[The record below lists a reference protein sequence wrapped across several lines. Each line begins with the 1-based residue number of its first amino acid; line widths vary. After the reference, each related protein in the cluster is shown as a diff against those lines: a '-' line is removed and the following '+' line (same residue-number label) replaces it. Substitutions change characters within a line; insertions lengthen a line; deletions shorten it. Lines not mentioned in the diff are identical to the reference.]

1 MNVFE
6 SVRANSFSSR
16 RKTGPKCML
25 AAAVVVVLGIGLWPG
40 FGDTTLSTA
49 DIRKHIRDRVEAAR
63 TCPVL
68 LIEDELC
75 HGSEVLPLFY
85 ARHRFSPVWSA
96 ESGLLP
102 RVHAVL
108 DAIRESKEEGL
119 NPTDYHFDRI
129 VELLQRY
136 HELDHIEA
144 PERSALLADMDFLL
158 TDAFLVYG
166 SHLLRGRVDPE
177 TVEAQWSVER
187 RKADLVD
194 ILFHAL
200 ENDRIRE
207 TLDSLAPEHPE
218 YRNLRAA
225 LARYRKYAAG
235 KGWPEVPDG
244 PSLRKG
250 DRTPRVALLKARL
263 TAEELLDPSVTTMS
277 PPEEFDPETER
288 VLMEFQERHGLEVD
302 GVLGPK
308 TRRALNVS
316 AGERVNQILV
326 NMERWRW
333 LPQEFERRHILVDIA
348 EFRLRVMEEG
358 LEHLNMKVVV
368 GKPYWKTP
376 VFRGTMTYLVLN
388 PFWNVPYSIAVREL
402 LPRLK
407 ENPDYLK
414 EQSLEWVQGW
424 GPEERILDPE
434 QVIPSRELLA
444 RGTIRLRQKPGL
456 QNSLGRIKFMFPNRF
471 NVYLHDTPARQL
483 FQHSARAFSH
493 GCIRVENPLVLA
505 EYLLAKHPKWNR
517 TRILEVLETHSPLEV
532 RLPDPVPVYIL
543 YWTARAGED
552 GRVQFREDV
561 YQRDG
566 VLKAALI
573 SAPPAA

>member
-16 RKTGPKCML
+16 RKTGTKCML
-25 AAAVVVVLGIGLWPG
+25 AAAVVVVFGIGLWPG

-49 DIRKHIRDRVEAAR
+49 DIRNHIRDRVEAAR

-68 LIEDELC
+68 LIDDQLC

-85 ARHRFSPVWSA
+85 ARHQFSPVWSE

-108 DAIRESKEEGL
+108 EAIRESKEEGL

-129 VELLQRY
+129 VELLRRY
-136 HELDHIEA
+136 HELDHLEA
-144 PERSALLADMDFLL
+144 PERSVLLADMDFLL

-207 TLDSLAPEHPE
+207 TLDSLAPGYPE

-225 LARYRKYAAG
+225 LARYREYAAR
-235 KGWPEVPDG
+235 KDWPEVPEG

-250 DRTPRVALLKARL
+250 DRDPRVALLKARL
-263 TAEELLDPSVTTMS
+263 TAEELLDPSETTMY

-288 VLMEFQERHGLEVD
+288 ILMEFQERHGLEVD
-302 GVLGPK
+302 GMLGPK

-333 LPQEFERRHILVDIA
+333 LPREFERRHILVDIA

-358 LEHLNMKVVV
+358 REHLSMKVVV

-407 ENPDYLK
+407 ENPDHLK

-424 GPEERILDPE
+424 GLEERVLDPE
-434 QVIPSRELLA
+434 QVDPSRELLA

-483 FQHSARAFSH
+483 FQHSVRAFSH
-493 GCIRVENPLVLA
+493 GCIRVEEPLVLA
-505 EYLLAKHPKWNR
+505 EYLLTKHPQWNR
-517 TRILEVLETHSPLEV
+517 TRILEVLETHRPLEV